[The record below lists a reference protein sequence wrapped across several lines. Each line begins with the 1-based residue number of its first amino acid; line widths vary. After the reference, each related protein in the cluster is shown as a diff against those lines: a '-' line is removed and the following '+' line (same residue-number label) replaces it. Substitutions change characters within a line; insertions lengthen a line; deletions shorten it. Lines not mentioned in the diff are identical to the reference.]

1 MDKKFQ
7 DLEKE
12 LKEIFKSFE
21 NSKNKSID
29 EENDT
34 FDECCVEKLKR
45 ENKILSDKYN
55 KLKKEYNSLKA
66 EYDRLSNDVDMVL
79 DIIDLFI
86 MFLDAS
92 QGSSKKTLNFKA
104 SSKDIPFDI
113 SNFLN

>member
-1 MDKKFQ
+1 
-7 DLEKE
+7 
-12 LKEIFKSFE
+12 
-21 NSKNKSID
+21 
-29 EENDT
+29 
-34 FDECCVEKLKR
+34 
-45 ENKILSDKYN
+45 
-55 KLKKEYNSLKA
+55 
-66 EYDRLSNDVDMVL
+66 MVL